1 VFQTWRAPAGTV
13 RAGPMD
19 GREFNIGA
27 AWCALTGYPFLETHV
42 VADNERAVIYVRA
55 GGVHVVMAYGV
66 ANQQPRSCAGHECV
80 RRS

>member
-1 VFQTWRAPAGTV
+1 
-13 RAGPMD
+13 MD

-42 VADNERAVIYVRA
+42 VADNEQAVIYVRA

-66 ANQQPRSCAGHECV
+66 AGSSSGTSTARSSARPS
-80 RRS
+80 RR